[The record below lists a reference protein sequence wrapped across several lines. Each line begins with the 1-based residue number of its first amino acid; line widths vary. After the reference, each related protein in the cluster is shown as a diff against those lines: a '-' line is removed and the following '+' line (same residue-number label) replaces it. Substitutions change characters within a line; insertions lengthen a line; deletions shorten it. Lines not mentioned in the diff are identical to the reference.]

1 MQGGPRRGRSP
12 ITGPALP
19 CAAQASQ
26 TSPEGETLCP
36 QGRMNETSPAGQ
48 ARVARRA
55 GVPNFA
61 GGRNPVPAGQD
72 ERNIPRR
79 AGESSSPRRRPNF
92 AGGRNTVPAGQ
103 DERNIPRRAGESSSP
118 RRRPN
123 IAGGQKI
130 QITTAAQAKIPR
142 AAQAQKNKNPG
153 CSGAT
158 GEICVCRRPNA
169 CGFRSRGCPRTA
181 RTAPQAAG
189 AWAGRRG
196 L

>member
-79 AGESSSPRRRPNF
+79 AGESSSPRRRPN
-92 AGGRNTVPAGQ
+92 
-103 DERNIPRRAGESSSP
+103 
-118 RRRPN
+118 

-130 QITTAAQAKIPR
+130 QITTAAQAKTAR